1 MCGRYSWAQKK
12 VSTQFKKL
20 EIPPPPTSVSY
31 NRSPGQEHPVIIKTT
46 KKTDWSMA
54 KWGIIPHQKL
64 ASSRLN
70 PINARIET
78 VREKSIFQDSL
89 LYRRC
94 LIPADGYFEW
104 QKTES
109 EKYPYFHYLSDL
121 HMFAMAGIWNETQ
134 EEDGCVR
141 SFSVLTQPA
150 SSNLLHIH
158 HRMPV
163 IINPQDWSDWLNND
177 SKLDYL
183 LSYYSQPKQTLD
195 VHQVASK
202 VNHVKNDGPDLIV
215 RSTEKQS
222 TLW

>member
-12 VSTQFKKL
+12 VSTQLEKL
-20 EIPPPPTSVSY
+20 EVPPPPTSVSY
-31 NRSPGQEHPVIIKTT
+31 NRAPGQEHPVVIKTT

-54 KWGIIPHQKL
+54 KWGIIPSQKL

-78 VREKSIFQDSL
+78 VREKSIFPDSL
-89 LYRRC
+89 LHRRC
-94 LIPADGYFEW
+94 LVPADGYFEW
-104 QKTES
+104 QKIDS
-109 EKYPYFHYLSDL
+109 QKYPYFHYLTNQ
-121 HMFAMAGIWNETQ
+121 HMFAMAGIWNETKK
-134 EEDGCVR
+134 EEGCVR

-150 SSNLLHIH
+150 SPNLLHIH

-163 IINPQDWSDWLNND
+163 IINPQDWSDWLDND
-177 SKLDYL
+177 SQLDHL
-183 LSYYSQPKQTLD
+183 LSYYSQPKQTLN

-202 VNHVKNDGPDLIV
+202 VNHVKNDGPDLII
-215 RSTEKQS
+215 RFTEKQS